1 MAITSPTKI
10 GENSGTSSATNVVT
24 TSVAHNAGDP
34 ISVHVV
40 SSTAV
45 VSVSGVADSAGNSY
59 SLAKRTSATTVVTD
73 HWVSSGAIALASGG
87 TVTVTFSG
95 AVNSMCQVLKSGG
108 HGTAKDSEASA
119 TAANSG
125 PVTVG
130 ITTVATSTIIYAT
143 TGLIVPSGGTADTF
157 ADAWAN
163 YTPFQ
168 HPTASLRLI
177 VQSLIK
183 TSAGATTYSDLTVG
197 TGVTRWVVEVVAF
210 AELVPGGVAG
220 MLPLLGSGS

>member
-40 SSTAV
+40 SSSAIA
-45 VSVSGVADSAGNSY
+45 SVSGVADSAGNSY
-59 SLAKRTSATTVVTD
+59 SLARRTAAVVVTD
-73 HWVSSGAIALASGG
+73 HWVSNGAIALASGG
-87 TVTVTFSG
+87 TVTVTFT
-95 AVNSMCQVLKSGG
+95 AALNSMCQVLKSGG

-119 TAANSG
+119 TAGNSG
-125 PVTVG
+125 PVTVD
-130 ITTVATSTIIYAT
+130 ITTVATNTIIYAT
-143 TGLIVPSGGTADTF
+143 TALAVPSGGTADTF